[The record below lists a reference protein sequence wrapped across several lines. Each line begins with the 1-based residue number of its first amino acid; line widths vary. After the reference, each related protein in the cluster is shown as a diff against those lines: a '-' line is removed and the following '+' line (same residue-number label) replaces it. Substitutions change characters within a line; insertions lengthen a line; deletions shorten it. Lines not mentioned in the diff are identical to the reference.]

1 MSPANHVV
9 LLENM
14 EMRDLFVYTQ
24 LHDFTVLYYRDSDN
38 LEVDAIVEK
47 RNGDWIAIEIKLNPD
62 GVGEPKALTVITGTG
77 HHYQTTEGISVV
89 PIGALTV

>member
-24 LHDFTVLYYRDSDN
+24 LHDFTVLYYGDSDGV
-38 LEVDAIVEK
+38 EADAIVEK
-47 RNGDWIAIEIKLNPD
+47 RSGDSVPIEIKLNPD
-62 GVGEPKALTVITGTG
+62 GVGEPKALIVIAGTG
-77 HHYQTTEGISVV
+77 HHYQTTDGLSVV